1 MITAG
6 GIIGF
11 YYGGAG
17 YLFGRRIITE
27 LRGYRIRGPFT
38 PSDDMRDANQMAQ
51 LSLFKQVV
59 VECKANRH
67 CNSCIT
73 VDAKNDSKP
82 NIIEAGSI
90 SVRLIDICVNLMA
103 QEHTCYHSDHSMSR
117 CLLHGSHGY
126 PVGIN
131 CGGSDI
137 GMDLV
142 VGMCMDP
149 GDSCGAAQLTCH
161 RYYPRKD
168 DPRIAKGI
176 YDPT

>member
-1 MITAG
+1 MTYVLFV
-6 GIIGF
+6 GF

-17 YLFGRRIITE
+17 YFFGRKIITE
-27 LRGYRIRGPFT
+27 LQGYRIKGPFT
-38 PSDDMRDANQMAQ
+38 PSDDMRDATQMAQ

-59 VECKANRH
+59 AESTANSHCK
-67 CNSCIT
+67 SCVT
-73 VDAKNDSKP
+73 VDVKNMS
-82 NIIEAGSI
+82 NSNGVQSRSI
-90 SVRLIDICVNLMA
+90 SVRLIDICVNIMA

-126 PVGIN
+126 PVSII

-137 GMDLV
+137 GNNLL

-149 GDSCGAAQLTCH
+149 GDSCGPVQLTCH
-161 RYYPRKD
+161 RYYARQD

-176 YDPT
+176 YDPR

>member
-1 MITAG
+1 MA
-6 GIIGF
+6 GF

-17 YLFGRRIITE
+17 YFFGRKIITE
-27 LRGYRIRGPFT
+27 LQSYRIKGPFT
-38 PSDDMRDANQMAQ
+38 PSDDMRDATQMAQ

-59 VECKANRH
+59 AESTANSHCK
-67 CNSCIT
+67 SCVT
-73 VDAKNDSKP
+73 VDVKNMS
-82 NIIEAGSI
+82 NSNVVQSRSI
-90 SVRLIDICVNLMA
+90 SVRLIDICVNIMA

-126 PVGIN
+126 PVSIF

-137 GMDLV
+137 GNNLL

-149 GDSCGAAQLTCH
+149 GDSCGPVQLTCH
-161 RYYPRKD
+161 RYYARQD

-176 YDPT
+176 YDPR